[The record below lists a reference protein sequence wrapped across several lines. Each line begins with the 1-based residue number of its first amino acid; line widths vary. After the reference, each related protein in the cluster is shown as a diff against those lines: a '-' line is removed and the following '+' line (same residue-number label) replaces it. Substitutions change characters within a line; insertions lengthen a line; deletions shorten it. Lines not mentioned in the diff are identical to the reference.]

1 MQNFRVSLYLDDDQR
16 VIEGNPENLI
26 IFLTSNDVREFSEP
40 LLRRLTVIYL
50 NPLPSD
56 KVYSLLSSRFRFSNE
71 VSLLLTQIYD
81 DTVNACLRKPATIQ
95 ELVELGEIL
104 QNNLNLD
111 LGFLLRSIVIKYDD
125 DWDRYLQYVKFR
137 KPYKFIQSSQNNFES
152 VTEYYKPDEE
162 IILQDQ
168 QSNNSNNN
176 SNLNQVIEKIR
187 SKFKVPVPSVDFAAE
202 QVVEQKEVYMLVEDN
217 DKDAYTA
224 VIKKFMPNPTD
235 RPDEFDKFKVYFDD
249 QKVFITSKDPL
260 SIDELL
266 KLRSTDLQGEFY
278 AEEAFTFISSE
289 IYKYLVEKAT
299 KVEYYTKNLLRIS
312 VAQKD
317 TISVIELEVLKDRGG
332 YLDIVL
338 RLYIKG
344 KIYDALIVDPKE
356 FRRFKSG
363 KEYDNYFTYDVPKIA
378 RELATLIRQG
388 INAELK
394 IRCDKFAYNDKLRLR
409 CVLDDSARPNNV
421 NIILECHES
430 FANEKFG
437 INEKEKLITDKNV
450 ILQILDVISNFPR

>member
-1 MQNFRVSLYLDDDQR
+1 
-16 VIEGNPENLI
+16 
-26 IFLTSNDVREFSEP
+26 
-40 LLRRLTVIYL
+40 
-50 NPLPSD
+50 
-56 KVYSLLSSRFRFSNE
+56 
-71 VSLLLTQIYD
+71 
-81 DTVNACLRKPATIQ
+81 
-95 ELVELGEIL
+95 
-104 QNNLNLD
+104 
-111 LGFLLRSIVIKYDD
+111 
-125 DWDRYLQYVKFR
+125 
-137 KPYKFIQSSQNNFES
+137 
-152 VTEYYKPDEE
+152 
-162 IILQDQ
+162 
-168 QSNNSNNN
+168 
-176 SNLNQVIEKIR
+176 
-187 SKFKVPVPSVDFAAE
+187 
-202 QVVEQKEVYMLVEDN
+202 MLVEDN

-266 KLRSTDLQGEFY
+266 KLRFTDLQGEFY

-312 VAQKD
+312 VAEKD

-356 FRRFKSG
+356 FRQFKSG

-378 RELATLIRQG
+378 RELATFIRQG
-388 INAELK
+388 MSAELK
-394 IRCDKFAYNDKLRLR
+394 IRCEKFTYNDKLKLR
-409 CVLDDSARPNNV
+409 CVLDDPARPNNAS
-421 NIILECHES
+421 IILECHES

-437 INEKEKLITDKNV
+437 IIEKEKLITDKNV
-450 ILQILDVISNFPR
+450 ILQILNVISNFSR